1 MTVRFVRPVSH
12 SAYTGR
18 RLAFAGLL
26 LSLGAGLA
34 HRFGPLSEP
43 GFLALLLLGA
53 AIAAVS
59 LPFSLVGLLRL
70 WQVGARGGIAATK
83 GIIYAAIPL
92 AVVGSGVYAYRT
104 LPPLFDLST
113 DIADPPAFVA
123 EPHARQQWLPRP
135 SAVTAAERRT
145 QLAAYPALTGR
156 RYEGALDRVY
166 QGVQKAAASARITIK
181 QREGMELVAPDI
193 SARPAPRDDQAPVPD
208 QAPIPQP
215 RPEPSLAP
223 ALGTPGD
230 VLLQGETRTLI
241 LGLQFDVVIRMRE
254 DAETT
259 SVDLR
264 VQSRYGPHDLGVGAA
279 IAQDFLTRLD
289 AELLG
294 LAGG

>member
-1 MTVRFVRPVSH
+1 MTVRFVRPISH

-18 RLAFAGLL
+18 RLASAGLL

-34 HRFGPLSEP
+34 HRFGPLTQP
-43 GFLALLLLGA
+43 DFLGLLLLGA

-70 WQVGARGGIAATK
+70 WQVGAKGGIAATK
-83 GIIYAAIPL
+83 GMIYAAIPL
-92 AVVGSGVYAYRT
+92 AIVGTGIFAY
-104 LPPLFDLST
+104 LKQPPLFDLST
-113 DIADPPAFVA
+113 DIADPPAFVT
-123 EPHARQQWLPRP
+123 EPTARQQWMPRP
-135 SAVTAAERRT
+135 AEVTMAERRA

-166 QGVQKAAASARITIK
+166 QGVLKATASARITITA
-181 QREGMELVAPDI
+181 REGMELVAPDI
-193 SARPAPRDDQAPVPD
+193 SARPAPRDDQTPVPD
-208 QAPIPQP
+208 QAPIPLP

-223 ALGTPGD
+223 ALGAPGD

-241 LGLQFDVVIRMRE
+241 LGLTFDVVIRMRE

-264 VQSRYGPHDLGVGAA
+264 VQSRYGSHDLGVGAA
-279 IAQDFLTRLD
+279 IAQDFLTQLD
-289 AELLG
+289 TELLG